1 MDPLS
6 IIGMGANLLGG
17 VVSMFGAN
25 DAMKRAE
32 AQKNQVQ
39 MFNRN
44 QQAGWD
50 EKMAQMMAF
59 QKAAP
64 TYQPDTTAY
73 QTMADKARMNEI
85 QATGQTRAPG
95 TQFALDQ
102 ADQGYANLVQATG
115 KLGGSR
121 ADMAASLLMGQ
132 QNVGAQKG
140 QALAQGQQMMF
151 QNQQQQKA
159 YNLNA
164 LGQFAAGKAMEGYRS
179 YTSQA
184 ANQQGMMGLMGQD
197 LTGKMNL
204 AQQGFQ
210 SEMTAQ
216 GILDQA
222 RMASDSGFANIM
234 GTIGS
239 GLSQIGMQNMRMSD
253 LQKMMG
259 NAGEAGISNATS
271 LYDITKNAQSAFGS
285 GAALG
290 QTIGVNVPTAQNPTQ
305 AINLANSMTGFG
317 LTPLKR

>member
-6 IIGMGANLLGG
+6 MIGMGANLLGG

-102 ADQGYANLVQATG
+102 ADQGYANLVQATS

-121 ADMAASLLMGQ
+121 ADMATSLLMGQ

-151 QNQQQQKA
+151 QNQQQAKMT
-159 YNLNA
+159 NLNA
-164 LGQFAAGKAMEGYRS
+164 LGQLAAGKSMENYRAFA
-179 YTSQA
+179 SQA
-184 ANQQGMMGLMGQD
+184 ANQQGTLGLMGQD
-197 LTGKMNL
+197 LSGKMALN
-204 AQQGFQ
+204 QQGFQ
-210 SEMTAQ
+210 SEMAAQ
-216 GILDQA
+216 GIIDQA
-222 RMASDSGFANIM
+222 HQSMWNAGAGIL
-234 GTIGS
+234 GTIGG
-239 GLSQIGMQNMRMSD
+239 GLNQIGMQKMKTND
-253 LQKMMG
+253 LQSMMG
-259 NAGEAGISNATS
+259 LKKADGTSPSWQDMQGAGMAGS
-271 LYDITKNAQSAFGS
+271 LFS
-285 GAALG
+285 
-290 QTIGVNVPTAQNPTQ
+290 
-305 AINLANSMTGFG
+305 
-317 LTPLKR
+317 